1 MVHTSWHHEELL
13 NTGTKVH
20 HITDIILF
28 FFLDT
33 QQEHTLKQ
41 QKKKQSGFKKYTGEI
56 KMPQMDGSQLYSLKS
71 KTELNCYKCPALVE
85 QRKYNF
91 TTISKGRQRL

>member
-13 NTGTKVH
+13 NTGKKVH

-28 FFLDT
+28 FSRYT
-33 QQEHTLKQ
+33 ARAYTETAK
-41 QKKKQSGFKKYTGEI
+41 KKKQSGFKKYTGEI

>member
-1 MVHTSWHHEELL
+1 M
-13 NTGTKVH
+13 
-20 HITDIILF
+20 
-28 FFLDT
+28 
-33 QQEHTLKQ
+33 
-41 QKKKQSGFKKYTGEI
+41 QSGFKKYTGEI

-71 KTELNCYKCPALVE
+71 KIELNCYKCPALVE